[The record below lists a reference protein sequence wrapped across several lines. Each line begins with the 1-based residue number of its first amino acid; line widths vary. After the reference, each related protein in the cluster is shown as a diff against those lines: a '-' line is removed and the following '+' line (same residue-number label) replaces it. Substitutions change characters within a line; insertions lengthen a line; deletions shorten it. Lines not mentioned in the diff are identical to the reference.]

1 MITDDESVYYLTGFY
16 DYLHM
21 KFGLPTILA
30 GSQDVGSLLITP
42 SMEMDMAEAAASS
55 VMRSGVKE
63 EEVHTAYA
71 EVIQSPG
78 YEYPFR
84 YGRGTGF
91 SFLENPQ
98 LVFGQKRFCNPEW
111 CLLYLAL
118 SV

>member
-1 MITDDESVYYLTGFY
+1 M
-16 DYLHM
+16 
-21 KFGLPTILA
+21 ILA
-30 GSQDVGSLLITP
+30 VSRDGGILLITP
-42 SMEMDMAEAAASS
+42 SMEMDMAEAATSS

-78 YEYPFR
+78 FEYPFR